1 MKTKMTPEQVRKSK
15 QDLIYIYE
23 NLGVPQESVLKVIS
37 QLKKAIVSLS
47 AESNIS
53 IEESYASL
61 SLMAEIDNSDVLLK
75 IPAFRES
82 IKAILLMS
90 FMELTFCDS
99 NKN

>member
-1 MKTKMTPEQVRKSK
+1 
-15 QDLIYIYE
+15 
-23 NLGVPQESVLKVIS
+23 
-37 QLKKAIVSLS
+37 
-47 AESNIS
+47 
-53 IEESYASL
+53 
-61 SLMAEIDNSDVLLK
+61 MAEIDNSDVLLK